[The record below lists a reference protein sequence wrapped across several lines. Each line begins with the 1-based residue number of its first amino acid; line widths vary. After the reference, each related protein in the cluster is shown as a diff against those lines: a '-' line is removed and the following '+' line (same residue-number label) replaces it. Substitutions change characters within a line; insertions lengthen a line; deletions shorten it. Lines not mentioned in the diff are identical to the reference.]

1 MNDSLYL
8 FCVMGGRVIKKI
20 QAESGELSKIYK
32 SKRNVYGLL
41 VLCGYAAERNR
52 FTGSYFSKMIAYCV
66 DARWGR
72 V

>member
-1 MNDSLYL
+1 MVICNYIHTLIYIKYLINKVIFNYCVECLKWALFLYIH
-8 FCVMGGRVIKKI
+8 V
-20 QAESGELSKIYK
+20 K
-32 SKRNVYGLL
+32 SI
-41 VLCGYAAERNR
+41 NR

>member
-1 MNDSLYL
+1 MRTFSQI
-8 FCVMGGRVIKKI
+8 CVFFVDLEKGLRV
-20 QAESGELSKIYK
+20 LW
-32 SKRNVYGLL
+32 V
-41 VLCGYAAERNR
+41 AERNR